1 MHSRSSSSSTMSDD
15 TKRHLLACLP
25 ADSKIIATA
34 SARVYHA
41 PFHGHSDDW
50 VYSGLHGTLV
60 FGRNRIAVH
69 ADKKLGS
76 GPGTSFDQSSWFRL
90 VDPIKGLVWL
100 HQIPEIFD
108 YSLDKPFFHIFSG
121 KFIDTSFRVAA
132 SLRKSKKLGSMKRL
146 STAMISSPSPGTFV
160 HVAHVGFD
168 AEGRVETSDDIDPG
182 WTMMLEELRGYGINK
197 SSIDGSRD
205 FIEGFLAGA
214 KASTP
219 TKETPPSPGALVSTA

>member
-1 MHSRSSSSSTMSDD
+1 MPLTRCKLRARSSSIQSGGVPISSLTPLRIQQPVFPHRLQSPPSTPSSSQGYLSNLLFATMHSRSSSSSTMSDD

-76 GPGTSFDQSSWFRL
+76 GPGTSFDQSSLFRL

-121 KFIDTSFRVAA
+121 KVCWIA
-132 SLRKSKKLGSMKRL
+132 SIIAVK
-146 STAMISSPSPGTFV
+146 
-160 HVAHVGFD
+160 
-168 AEGRVETSDDIDPG
+168 
-182 WTMMLEELRGYGINK
+182 
-197 SSIDGSRD
+197 
-205 FIEGFLAGA
+205 
-214 KASTP
+214 
-219 TKETPPSPGALVSTA
+219 